1 MTTLTDER
9 LQQRISAIKFWYHR
23 IELRPGIVTP
33 GWAPMNPDHYRIP
46 DDLSAQVVLDVGAWD
61 GYWSFEAVKRGA
73 SRVVAIDDFSDT
85 LSDSNGVSRTQE
97 WASFDLCAEAL
108 GYKKNGGYYD
118 LHRLRRSVYD
128 CAILG
133 PFDVVFFFGT
143 LYHLRH
149 PLLALDTIFKALS
162 KGGELYLETAISDAY
177 SPYLVS
183 GGGHGPRVVMEF
195 YPDAQYG
202 NNSSNW
208 WCPTLACLGA
218 MVEAAG
224 FVDVECW
231 KIAEPKELHQH
242 RGWAKARKP

>member
-1 MTTLTDER
+1 MRLTDER
-9 LQQRISAIKFWYHR
+9 LRQRIAAIPFWYHR

-33 GWAPMNPDHYRIP
+33 GWAPMNLDFYKLP
-46 DDLSAQVVLDVGAWD
+46 DDLTGKVVLDIGAWD
-61 GYWSFEAVKRGA
+61 GFYSFEALKRGA

-85 LSDSNGVSRTQE
+85 LSDSDGVSRIQE
-97 WASFDLCAEAL
+97 WSSFDLCAEAL
-108 GYKKNGGYYD
+108 GYRNNH

-128 CAILG
+128 SALLG

-162 KGGELYLETAISDAY
+162 AGGELYLETAICDAY

-208 WCPTLACLGA
+208 WCPTLACLRA

-231 KIAEPKELHQH
+231 NIAEPQELPQH
-242 RGWAKARKP
+242 RGWAKAVKP